1 MNFHGFNHSIFNYRD
16 IFYETY
22 PSRIEPEGSW
32 PISTH
37 SVHHFLPPATFAI
50 SPHIV
55 AISGLTFASRYRGRP
70 YAGRYQ
76 FYMNL
81 NNISGKDRIH
91 TNMLVARSN
100 HMFYRSFTISGE
112 LWWLLCCVTASE
124 INIVY
129 VGSQTLPFGQ
139 SSVSIYTL
147 VP

>member
-1 MNFHGFNHSIFNYRD
+1 VARLTPNHPNFFVHSN

-22 PSRIEPEGSW
+22 PRRIEPEGSW

-81 NNISGKDRIH
+81 NNISDLLPSVESCGGCCAVLQRQKSTSCMLAPKLCHLGNHRISKFSSSRH
-91 TNMLVARSN
+91 WKLKS
-100 HMFYRSFTISGE
+100 Y
-112 LWWLLCCVTASE
+112 LCTS
-124 INIVY
+124 
-129 VGSQTLPFGQ
+129 
-139 SSVSIYTL
+139 
-147 VP
+147 